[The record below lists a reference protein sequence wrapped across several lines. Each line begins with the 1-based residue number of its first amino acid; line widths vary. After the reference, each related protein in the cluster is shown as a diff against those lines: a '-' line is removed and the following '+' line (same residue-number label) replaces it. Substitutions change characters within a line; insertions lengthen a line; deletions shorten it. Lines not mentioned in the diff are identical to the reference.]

1 MASEVVAMVAVG
13 TCVRVT
19 SDEMKLRGDVQKTNG
34 AIAWTDQLKAK
45 LDHLFVVTRVDDD
58 GTAFIAPLH
67 ASAKTVEEYEEKNGD
82 FVPISSLSIIS
93 DEEALA
99 EAALRRERELAVKQA
114 EAERQAALALEKE
127 KHQEMVDKLKQLKEQ
142 GEGYPSSAAAAAD
155 LGFVVGASLQFR
167 SETAGGWIDCKVV
180 DVGHGGEV
188 YVDCKPGYAF
198 REKELATQL
207 RHEPWP
213 WAAHEVASFLAR
225 RRAVGSAHEVASLP
239 VAPTFDVACEQLT
252 GAPSGASVP
261 TSAPVKELGEQQDT
275 FHVSASTLGGSTVE
289 VSGFNA
295 DTSVGELLDKI
306 EIALQIPCGSSSVTA
321 TGEPLS
327 RLQASMSVA
336 EAGITAGSVL
346 NVIVRAVKLFKFK
359 HAGRVVH
366 LDCDLSHWEFFDRD
380 YETGRGFRW
389 GRTYRQQPSH
399 LLLRPDGVCRLAFLK
414 THTVDHAGGPDH
426 YTSSEV
432 CKNMLVGT
440 YSLEDDEAVCTWTKH
455 FELRARLFGP
465 KVAEASARYQRI
477 DLSEYELCDAIDPVL
492 FENDLPLSALGLG
505 LFQTDEMITSLES
518 VW

>member
-1 MASEVVAMVAVG
+1 MGNFTCVPPAAQSQVMASQVPATVAVG

-19 SDEMKLRGDVQKTNG
+19 SDEKKLIVDVRKTNG
-34 AIAWTDQLKAK
+34 AMVWTPQVKAK
-45 LDHLFVVTRVDDD
+45 LGHLFVVTRVDDD

-114 EAERQAALALEKE
+114 EAERRAKWQAEVALEKE

-142 GEGYPSSAAAAAD
+142 GEGYPSSAAAAAA

-167 SETAGGWIDCKVV
+167 NVTAGGWIDCKVV

-188 YVDCKPGYAF
+188 YVDCKPGYAI
-198 REKELATQL
+198 RGKELATQL

-213 WAAHEVASFLAR
+213 AAHEVASFLAR
-225 RRAVGSAHEVASLP
+225 RRAGGSAHEVASIP
-239 VAPTFDVACEQLT
+239 AAPTIDLAREQVA
-252 GAPSGASVP
+252 GA
-261 TSAPVKELGEQQDT
+261 
-275 FHVSASTLGGSTVE
+275 
-289 VSGFNA
+289 
-295 DTSVGELLDKI
+295 
-306 EIALQIPCGSSSVTA
+306 
-321 TGEPLS
+321 
-327 RLQASMSVA
+327 
-336 EAGITAGSVL
+336 
-346 NVIVRAVKLFKFK
+346 VIVRAVKLFKFK

-366 LDCDLSHWEFFDRD
+366 LDCDLSDWEFYDRD
-380 YETGRGFRW
+380 YDGGRGFRW

-414 THTVDHAGGPDH
+414 THIIDHAGGPDH
-426 YTSSEV
+426 YTTDEV

-477 DLSEYELCDAIDPVL
+477 DLSEYELCDAIDRVL
-492 FENDLPLSALGLG
+492 FKNDLPLSALGLG